1 MYRLFV
7 AVDLPE
13 EVKGAVSDLIRGQT
27 WARWIPPE
35 QLHLTLRFIGEVD
48 SVLFAAVRKALS
60 AVSFTA
66 FQLALCG
73 TGHFPPGRNARVIW
87 VGLSPC
93 AELLALQQEIERAL
107 LAAGIEPELR
117 PFSPHI
123 TLARLR
129 QGAPAAVQRFE
140 SEHGAFASPTFPVDR
155 FVLYSSTLTRQGAI
169 HTSEAEYRCR

>member
-1 MYRLFV
+1 MHRLFV

-13 EVKGAVSDLIRGQT
+13 EVKGAVSDLTRGQT
-27 WARWIPPE
+27 WARWIAPE

-48 SVLFAAVRKALS
+48 SVIFSAVRDALS
-60 AVSFTA
+60 VVRFSSFR
-66 FQLALCG
+66 LALCG
-73 TGHFPPGRNARVIW
+73 AGHFPPGRNARVIW

-93 AELLALQQEIERAL
+93 PELIELQQDIELALSAT
-107 LAAGIEPELR
+107 GIEPEQR

-140 SEHGAFASPTFPVDR
+140 SEHDAFTSPPFPVDR
-155 FVLYSSTLTRQGAI
+155 FVLYSSTLTPQGAI
-169 HTSEAEYRCR
+169 HTSEAQYRCR